1 MGGFYGMVNTG
12 TINEYIQS
20 LISSDRL
27 GVQVAYHQILPE
39 VPTVYSDLHMPLPN
53 ECIDILQA
61 LGIQRL
67 YRHQAASI
75 DQVRCGQHLVVATPT
90 ASGKTLVYNLPLFE
104 MVLTDADA
112 RALYIFPLKALAQD
126 QLRAFETMA
135 ANCKTIR
142 PSARIYDG
150 DTSAWH
156 RKRIRATPPNVVM
169 TNPDMLHLALLAHH
183 SQWAAFLTKLKLVVV
198 DEVHTYRGVMGS
210 HMAQV
215 FRRFLRVCRHYGS
228 SPAFIFSSATI
239 GNPEQ
244 LTTQLTGLPIRT
256 VTESGAPQGKRHVV
270 FIDPYEGP
278 AQTAILL
285 LKAALHRG
293 LRTIVYTQSRKLT
306 ELIAIWAQNRAGA
319 FADRISAYRAG
330 FLPEERRVIEAK
342 LSSGELLAV
351 ISTSAL
357 ELGIDI
363 GDLDLCILVGYP
375 GTVIAT
381 WQRGGRVGRSGQE
394 SALVMIAGED
404 ALDQY
409 FIRNPRDFF
418 ERQPEAAV
426 VNPYNPEILMKH
438 LACAAAELP
447 LGEDEPL
454 MMEKA
459 VKKAVLQLEA
469 DGGLLRSADG
479 KAFYSSRKAP
489 HRTIDL
495 RGAGP
500 QFRIENSDTGEG
512 TGEID
517 GFRAFKETHPGA
529 VYLHRGET
537 YLVDQLDLSTATVKV
552 SRVQVNYYT
561 RVRGFKDTEI
571 IEIYDQK
578 SAAGTRF
585 FTGRLK
591 VTDQVTGYE
600 KWAIHTKKRLNIIPL
615 DLPPLIFETDGLWF
629 VVPHGVQ
636 QLAESRQMHFMG
648 GIHAVEHAAIGIFPL
663 LVMADRNDLGGIS
676 TPYHPQTGQAAVF
689 IYDGIPGGAGL
700 SRQAYEQAE
709 DLLAY
714 THKAIASCPCE
725 SGCPSCVHSPKC
737 GSGNRPID
745 KAAAV
750 FLLERIRTGSSS
762 PQPAADGRLPVA
774 AAPLPAPGEI
784 TVTTG
789 RYGVLDIETQQSFQE
804 VGGWHRADLMQVSC
818 AVLYDS
824 GDDCFYEFLEHEVPR
839 LIEHLQR
846 LDVVIGFNIRRFDYR
861 VLSRYT
867 SLDFQKI
874 PTLDI
879 LEEVHQHLG
888 YRLSLDHLAR
898 MTLDVQKSADGLVA
912 LQWWKEGKIREIAEY
927 CKNDVAITRDL
938 FRYGKQHGY
947 LLFKN
952 KAGHTVRIPVKW

>member
-1 MGGFYGMVNTG
+1 MDDISS
-12 TINEYIQS
+12 INEYIRS

-27 GVQVAYHQILPE
+27 GAQVVYHHVMPAKAA
-39 VPTVYSDLHMPLPN
+39 TWSDLERPLPDELN
-53 ECIDILQA
+53 DIMQQV
-61 LGIQRL
+61 GIQRL
-67 YRHQAASI
+67 YRHQAAGI
-75 DQVRCGQHLVVATPT
+75 DMVRSGQHVVVATPT
-90 ASGKTLVYNLPLFE
+90 ASGKTLIYNLPLFE
-104 MVLTDADA
+104 KVLADA
-112 RALYIFPLKALAQD
+112 ATRALYVFPLKALAQD

-135 ANCKTIR
+135 SFCKTIK

-156 RKRIRATPPNVVM
+156 RKRIRSAPPNVIL
-169 TNPDMLHLALLAHH
+169 TNPEMLHLAVLAHH
-183 SQWAAFLTKLKLVVV
+183 PQWVAFLSGLKLVVV

-215 FRRFLRVCRHYGS
+215 FRRFLRVCRYYGS
-228 SPAFIFSSATI
+228 LPTFIFSSATI

-244 LTTQLTGLPIRT
+244 LATQLTGLPVST
-256 VTESGAPQGKRHVV
+256 VTQSGAPQGKRHVV

-306 ELIAIWAQNRAGA
+306 ELIAIWAQNRSGE

-330 FLPEERRVIEAK
+330 FLPEERRSIEAR

-394 SALVMIAGED
+394 SALVLIAGED

-409 FIRNPRDFF
+409 FMRNPHDFF

-438 LACAAAELP
+438 LTCAAAELTLRLDDP
-447 LGEDEPL
+447 LL
-454 MMEKA
+454 SEKP
-459 VKKAVLQLEA
+459 VEKAVLQLEA
-469 DGGLLRSADG
+469 SGDLLRSGDG
-479 KAFYSSRKAP
+479 KAFYASRKVP

-495 RGAGP
+495 RGAGS
-500 QFRIENSDTGEG
+500 QFRIEKTDTGEN

-537 YLVDQLDLSTATVKV
+537 YLVDQLDLGTSTVKV
-552 SRVQVNYYT
+552 VRAQVNYYT
-561 RVRGFKDTEI
+561 RARGFKDTEI
-571 IEIYDQK
+571 VDLYEQK
-578 SAAGTRF
+578 EVAGTRV

-600 KWAIHTKKRLNIIPL
+600 KWSIHTKRRQNIIPL

-629 VVPHGVQ
+629 VVPPDIQ

-648 GIHAVEHAAIGIFPL
+648 GIHAIEHAAIGIFPL

-676 TPYHPQTGQAAVF
+676 TPFHPQTGQAAIF
-689 IYDGIPGGAGL
+689 IYDGVSGGAGL
-700 SRQAYEQAE
+700 SRQAYERAE

-745 KAAAV
+745 KGAAL
-750 FLLERIRTGSSS
+750 FLLEQIRTATQI
-762 PQPAADGRLPVA
+762 PPEAPRQFQPAAMRQPNPVERTA
-774 AAPLPAPGEI
+774 
-784 TVTTG
+784 TKG
-789 RYGVLDIETQQSFQE
+789 RYGVLDIETRHSFQE
-804 VGGWHRADLMQVSC
+804 VGGWHRADLMRVSC

-824 GDDCFYEFLEHEVPR
+824 EDNRFYEFLEHEVPS
-839 LIEHLQR
+839 LIEHLRR
-846 LDVVIGFNIRRFDYR
+846 LDVVIGFNIRRFDYL

-867 SLDFQKI
+867 SLDFRNV

-879 LEEVHQHLG
+879 LDEIHKHLG

-898 MTLDVQKSADGLVA
+898 TTLSVQKSADGLMA
-912 LQWWKEGKIREIAEY
+912 LQWWKEGKIREIAAY
-927 CKNDVAITRDL
+927 CKKDVAITRDL
-938 FRYGKQHGY
+938 FLYGKQNGY
-947 LLFKN
+947 LLFQN
-952 KAGHTVRIPVKW
+952 KAGHIVRIPVKW

>member
-1 MGGFYGMVNTG
+1 MEKTS
-12 TINEYIQS
+12 IIHEYIQS
-20 LISSDRL
+20 LIGSDRL
-27 GVQVAYHQILPE
+27 GAQVVYHHVIPE
-39 VPTVYSDLHMPLPN
+39 TPASWSDLEKPLPDELN
-53 ECIDILQA
+53 DIMYN

-67 YRHQAASI
+67 YQHQAASI
-75 DQVRCGQHLVVATPT
+75 DQVRSGQHVVVATPT

-104 MVLTDADA
+104 KVLTDAA
-112 RALYIFPLKALAQD
+112 TRALYIFPLKALAQD
-126 QLRAFETMA
+126 QLRAFEMMA
-135 ANCKTIR
+135 SFCKTIK

-156 RKRIRATPPNVVM
+156 RKRIRSSPPNVVM
-169 TNPDMLHLALLAHH
+169 TNPEMLHLSVLAHH
-183 SQWAAFLTKLKLVVV
+183 PQWAAFFSGLKLVVV
-198 DEVHTYRGVMGS
+198 DEVHTYRGIMGS

-215 FRRFLRVCRHYGS
+215 FRRFQRVCRYYGS
-228 SPAFIFSSATI
+228 LPTFIFSSATI

-244 LTTQLTGLPIRT
+244 LATQLTGLPVRT
-256 VTESGAPQGKRHVV
+256 VTQSGAPQGKRHVI

-306 ELIAIWAQNRAGA
+306 ELIAIWAQNRSGA

-330 FLPEERRVIEAK
+330 FLPEERRSIEAR

-409 FIRNPRDFF
+409 FMRNPHDFF
-418 ERQPEAAV
+418 ARRPESAV
-426 VNPYNPEILMKH
+426 INPYNPDILMKH
-438 LACAAAELP
+438 LTCAAAELP
-447 LGEDEPL
+447 LRKDEPI
-454 MMEKA
+454 MSEKPVA
-459 VKKAVLQLEA
+459 KAVLRLEEKG
-469 DGGLLRSADG
+469 DLLLSADG
-479 KAFYSSRKAP
+479 KVLYSSRKAP

-495 RGAGP
+495 RGAGS
-500 QFRIENSDTGEG
+500 QFRIEKTDTGES

-537 YLVDQLDLSTATVKV
+537 YLVDQLDLGTATVKV
-552 SRVQVNYYT
+552 TRAQVNYYT
-561 RVRGFKDTEI
+561 RARGFKDTEI
-571 IEIYDQK
+571 IDIYDQK
-578 SAAGTRF
+578 GAAGTRVF
-585 FTGRLK
+585 AGRLK

-600 KWAIHTKKRLNIIPL
+600 KWAIHTKRRQNIISL

-629 VVPHGVQ
+629 VLSPEVQ

-648 GIHAVEHAAIGIFPL
+648 GIHAIEHAAIGIFPL

-676 TPYHPQTGQAAVF
+676 TPFHPQTGQAAIF
-689 IYDGIPGGAGL
+689 IYDGVPGGAGL
-700 SRQAYEQAE
+700 SRQAYERAE
-709 DLLAY
+709 DLLTY

-745 KAAAV
+745 KAAAL
-750 FLLERIRTGSSS
+750 FLLEQIRTATPMPPEASKQFQSAARA
-762 PQPAADGRLPVA
+762 QPT
-774 AAPLPAPGEI
+774 PAER
-784 TVTTG
+784 TVTKG
-789 RYGVLDIETQQSFQE
+789 RYGVLDIETQKSFLE
-804 VGGWHRADLMQVSC
+804 VGGWHRADLMRVSC
-818 AVLYDS
+818 AILYDS
-824 GDDCFYEFLEHEVPR
+824 GDDRFYEFLEHEVSS
-839 LIEHLQR
+839 LIEHLRR
-846 LDVVIGFNIRRFDYR
+846 LDVVIGFNICRFDYQ

-867 SLDFQKI
+867 SLDFRKI

-879 LEEVHQHLG
+879 LDEVHKHLG

-898 MTLDVQKSADGLVA
+898 TTLSVQKSADGLMA
-912 LQWWKEGKIREIAEY
+912 LQWWKEGKIREIVAY
-927 CKNDVAITRDL
+927 CKNDVTITRDL
-938 FRYGKQHGY
+938 FLYGKKNGY
-947 LLFKN
+947 LLFQN